1 MLHVVVGLSK
11 DFCASGLRVG
21 ALHTRCTEVLQAV
34 DSLSYYASVS
44 RHTQHVLAEMLAD
57 TRWLQAYLDENA
69 RRMRHSFGVLSAEL
83 KDAGIPFAESQAALF
98 CWLDLREGV
107 HACRQQR
114 GVATA
119 EWEDEE
125 RFWEALS
132 FKHGVFLTPGYYCH
146 AKEPGFFRMCF
157 TWFPPEALP
166 IAVSRIRAAI
176 DSFKQPLL

>member
-1 MLHVVVGLSK
+1 MQGLLICLPEA
-11 DFCASGLRVG
+11 CACRSDTCVLAAVHAAHAYHSDTSAHT
-21 ALHTRCTEVLQAV
+21 ALHTARVNHSDV
-34 DSLSYYASVS
+34 ISYAAL
-44 RHTQHVLAEMLAD
+44 HA
-57 TRWLQAYLDENA
+57 
-69 RRMRHSFGVLSAEL
+69 AEL

-132 FKHGVFLTPGYYCH
+132 FKHGVFLTPGWTDWLL
-146 AKEPGFFRMCF
+146 F
-157 TWFPPEALP
+157 LP
-166 IAVSRIRAAI
+166 NAYAI
-176 DSFKQPLL
+176 PLARSHSGVHS